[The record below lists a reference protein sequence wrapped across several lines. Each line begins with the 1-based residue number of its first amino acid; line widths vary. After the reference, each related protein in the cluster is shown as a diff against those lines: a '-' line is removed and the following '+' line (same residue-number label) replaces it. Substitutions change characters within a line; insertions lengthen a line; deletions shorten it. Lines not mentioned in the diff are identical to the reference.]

1 MGSVES
7 GRRFSSRSGDATVL
21 GERCWNFAPKGA
33 ILLLFYVLFAA
44 LLVTRRPDCIR
55 NPQFW
60 AEEGTRFF
68 VDAWERSIWINL
80 ATYSYGYFDLLVRS
94 ILQVA
99 ALVPLEYAPLV
110 LVLSAIAIQAA
121 IPTFVISARCA
132 NWMGIFPI
140 RLAAALLYCGLP
152 NSFETHCIALHAR
165 VHLAVLAALVIV
177 SAPPLSRLGKLFDA
191 SILALTAFS
200 GPFVLLLTPAAI
212 WRQWYERTSAARR
225 NCLILVA
232 GFIFAIFAI
241 IACGGQ
247 RFGPPLGASL
257 RDGMRIVGGQFTIG
271 FLLGERTYASL
282 VHQAWFDIAV
292 AASSL
297 GLALIIFLILG
308 YGKTESRY
316 LLFIGFGS
324 LAIALAAPIGAAPG
338 MTLWQTLWT
347 IPGSGQRYYLV
358 PMATLLFALSAL
370 AGRGKTHSSRWI
382 AAALLLI
389 LAVAGVRNDWKLPAF
404 TDFQFRKHIALY
416 RALPPGSS
424 VTVPINPPGWHMEIR
439 KPAQQRRIR

>member
-1 MGSVES
+1 MGSAES
-7 GRRFSSRSGDATVL
+7 GRQFSSPSKDAFVSG
-21 GERCWNFAPKGA
+21 GGCRNFAPKGT
-33 ILLLFYVLFAA
+33 ILLLFYVFFAA
-44 LLVTRRPDCIR
+44 LLVMRRPDCIR

-68 VDAWERSIWINL
+68 VDARARSIWINL

-191 SILALTAFS
+191 SILTLTAFS
-200 GPFVLLLTPAAI
+200 GPFVLLLAPAAI
-212 WRQWYERTSAARR
+212 WRQWCERTSAARR
-225 NCLILVA
+225 NCLILVI

-241 IACGGQ
+241 IGSGGQ
-247 RFGPPLGASL
+247 RF
-257 RDGMRIVGGQFTIG
+257 RTTIG
-271 FLLGERTYASL
+271 RIPAGWHPHRRRAIHDRFFYRGEAICQHCASTL
-282 VHQAWFDIAV
+282 VRHCCGGEFPGTGIDHFS
-292 AASSL
+292 AS
-297 GLALIIFLILG
+297 
-308 YGKTESRY
+308 R
-316 LLFIGFGS
+316 
-324 LAIALAAPIGAAPG
+324 
-338 MTLWQTLWT
+338 LWQ
-347 IPGSGQRYYLV
+347 SGI
-358 PMATLLFALSAL
+358 ALSAFHWFRFPRHRI
-370 AGRGKTHSSRWI
+370 GSSDWCGARDDLVANSLEYPRNWT
-382 AAALLLI
+382 ALLF
-389 LAVAGVRNDWKLPAF
+389 GSNGD
-404 TDFQFRKHIALY
+404 TSFRSF
-416 RALPPGSS
+416 GF
-424 VTVPINPPGWHMEIR
+424 GG
-439 KPAQQRRIR
+439 RRENTLLSLDRSCTFANSCRRRCSE